1 MEEFIREF
9 NFEENELESIQSIK
23 LLEDGKVIIEYTITD
38 KYKEENNL
46 YYKNRILRINNNC
59 ENGNLKFQSYA
70 NIKKEV

>member
-9 NFEENELESIQSIK
+9 NFKENELESIQSIK

-59 ENGNLKFQSYA
+59 ENENFKFQSYA

>member
-23 LLEDGKVIIEYTITD
+23 LLEYGKVIIEYTITN

-59 ENGNLKFQSYA
+59 KNENLKFQSYA